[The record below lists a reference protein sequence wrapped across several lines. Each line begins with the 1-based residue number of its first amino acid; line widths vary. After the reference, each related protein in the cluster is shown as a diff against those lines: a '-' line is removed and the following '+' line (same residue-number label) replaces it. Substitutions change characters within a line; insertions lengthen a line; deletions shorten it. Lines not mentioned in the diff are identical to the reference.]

1 MLWRPECPCDESCL
15 SAGGPHARAHSLVR
29 AGRWVRGFWAL
40 LIGGLA
46 LAFTKKPGRARATAR
61 ALLAALGIRWA
72 VIGAPVR
79 GGALLAGN
87 HVSWLDILIMMA
99 LENSDRDRPLRL
111 VAKAEVGSWPLIGS
125 LSRLCGT
132 IFVDRAKPRTLP
144 ETVAEVRSALS
155 DGYPVQ
161 VFPEG
166 TTTCGAH
173 PVPWRPAFLQA
184 ALDAGAPV
192 QRFTLLY
199 SSADAAF
206 IGDETLLSSLRR
218 VVALR
223 NLSITVLVDEPV
235 PVSGDRRR
243 LARRL
248 SPRRSASG
256 SGSGSAS
263 GSASGSDSGSASGSA
278 SGQERVDDRGR
289 A

>member
-1 MLWRPECPCDESCL
+1 MLWRPECPCDEACL
-15 SAGGPHARAHSLVR
+15 TVGGPEAQAHPLVR
-29 AGRWVRGFWAL
+29 AGRWVRGMWAL
-40 LIGGLA
+40 LVGAAALILA
-46 LAFTKKPGRARATAR
+46 PKPGRTSATAR

-72 VIGAPVR
+72 VIGAPIR
-79 GGALLAGN
+79 PGALLAGN

-99 LENSDRDRPLRL
+99 LESPQPALPLRL
-111 VAKAEVGSWPLIGS
+111 VAKAEIGAWPVVGP

-132 IFVDRAKPRTLP
+132 IFVDRGRPRTLP
-144 ETVAEVRSALS
+144 DTVKEVKQALS
-155 DGYPVQ
+155 LGYPIQ

-173 PVPWRPAFLQA
+173 PAPWRPAFLQA

-199 SSADAAF
+199 STAAAAF
-206 IGDETLLSSLRR
+206 VAEETLLSSLRR

-248 SPRRSASG
+248 APLRKVSA
-256 SGSGSAS
+256 
-263 GSASGSDSGSASGSA
+263 
-278 SGQERVDDRGR
+278 QERVHDRGR